1 LPDSLPDKL
10 GAFVVDYKGN
20 RLNVGSGMTD
30 EQRDEFWRLRQALTG
45 RVVEV
50 KYKEE
55 SSDKKTGLL
64 SLQFP
69 IFVSLREEGK
79 EPSYY

>member
-1 LPDSLPDKL
+1 MS
-10 GAFVVDYKGN
+10 
-20 RLNVGSGMTD
+20 D
-30 EQRDEFWRLRQALTG
+30 EQREDFWSRRDEMPG
-45 RVVEV
+45 RVIEV

-69 IFVSLREEGK
+69 IFVTLREEGK
-79 EPSYY
+79 DVSYD

>member
-1 LPDSLPDKL
+1 
-10 GAFVVDYKGN
+10 
-20 RLNVGSGMTD
+20 MTD
-30 EQRDEFWRLRQALTG
+30 EQRDTFWQHRDELIG
-45 RVVEV
+45 RIVEV

-55 SSDKKTGLL
+55 SSDKKTGQL

-79 EPSYY
+79 EVSYF

>member
-1 LPDSLPDKL
+1 MP
-10 GAFVVDYKGN
+10 
-20 RLNVGSGMTD
+20 
-30 EQRDEFWRLRQALTG
+30 G
-45 RVVEV
+45 RVIEV

-79 EPSYY
+79 EESYY